1 MIPADWTPHR
11 REDGE
16 LLGWI
21 RPSGSD
27 WLAVDLLGREVT
39 GAVDWLDAEAALE
52 EHGIRWLA
60 DPWVLEGEA
69 PSAGSGTEP
78 LRVRIV
84 EVVPDGEGRI
94 TVKIDDFGDM
104 QRPPTQR
111 SVLPWPLPARLR
123 PLGPGDPDGRTFTR

>member
-21 RPSGSD
+21 RPEGAD
-27 WLAVDLLGREVT
+27 WLAVDVLGRELT
-39 GAVDWLDAEAALE
+39 GEIDWLEAEAALE

-60 DPWVLEGEA
+60 DPWILEGQDE
-69 PSAGSGTEP
+69 GP
-78 LRVRIV
+78 LRVQIV
-84 EVVPDGEGRI
+84 EVVPEGDGRI
-94 TVKIDDFGDM
+94 TVKADDFGDM

-111 SVLPWPLPARLR
+111 YVLGWPVPSRLR
-123 PLGPGDPDGRTFTR
+123 PLGPGDPDGRTIAR

>member
-21 RPSGSD
+21 RPEGAD
-27 WLAVDLLGREVT
+27 WLAVDVLGRELT
-39 GAVDWLDAEAALE
+39 GEIDWLDAEAALE

-60 DPWVLEGEA
+60 DPWVLEGEIE
-69 PSAGSGTEP
+69 GP
-78 LRVRIV
+78 LRVQIV
-84 EVVPDGEGRI
+84 EVVPEGEGRI
-94 TVKIDDFGDM
+94 TVKVDDFGDM

-111 SVLPWPLPARLR
+111 YTLTWPLPARLR
-123 PLGPGDPDGRTFTR
+123 PHGPGDPDGRTITR

>member
-21 RPSGSD
+21 RPEGAD
-27 WLAVDLLGREVT
+27 WLAVDVLGRELT
-39 GAVDWLDAEAALE
+39 GEIDWLDAEAALE

-69 PSAGSGTEP
+69 EGP
-78 LRVRIV
+78 LRVQIV
-84 EVVPDGEGRI
+84 EVVPEGEGRI

-111 SVLPWPLPARLR
+111 YTLAWPLPAGLR
-123 PLGPGDPDGRTFTR
+123 PHGPGDPDGRTITR

>member
-27 WLAVDLLGREVT
+27 WLAVDVLGRELT
-39 GAVDWLDAEAALE
+39 GAIDWLDAEAALE
-52 EHGIRWLA
+52 EHGIGWLA
-60 DPWVLEGEA
+60 DPWILEGET
-69 PSAGSGTEP
+69 AGSGTEP
-78 LRVRIV
+78 LRVQIV
-84 EVVPDGEGRI
+84 EVVPEGEGRI
-94 TVKIDDFGDM
+94 TVKVDDFGDM

-111 SVLPWPLPARLR
+111 YTLAWPLPARLR
-123 PLGPGDPDGRTFTR
+123 PQRPGDPDGRTLTR

>member
-21 RPSGSD
+21 RPEGAD
-27 WLAVDLLGREVT
+27 WLAVDVLGREVT
-39 GAVDWLDAEAALE
+39 GEIDWLDAEAALE

-60 DPWVLEGEA
+60 DPWILEGEG
-69 PSAGSGTEP
+69 PEP
-78 LRVRIV
+78 LRVQIV
-84 EVVPDGEGRI
+84 EVVPEGDGRI
-94 TVKIDDFGDM
+94 TVKVDDFGDM

-111 SVLPWPLPARLR
+111 YTLAWPLPARLR
-123 PLGPGDPDGRTFTR
+123 PLGPGDPDGRTITR

>member
-27 WLAVDLLGREVT
+27 WLAVDVLGRELT
-39 GAVDWLDAEAALE
+39 GAIDWLDAEAALE
-52 EHGIRWLA
+52 EHGIGWLA
-60 DPWVLEGEA
+60 DPWILEGET
-69 PSAGSGTEP
+69 AGSGAEP
-78 LRVRIV
+78 LRVQIV
-84 EVVPDGEGRI
+84 EVVPEGEGRI
-94 TVKIDDFGDM
+94 TVKVDDFGDM

-111 SVLPWPLPARLR
+111 YTLAWPLPARLR
-123 PLGPGDPDGRTFTR
+123 PQRPGDPDGRTLTR

>member
-21 RPSGSD
+21 RPEGDD
-27 WLAVDLLGREVT
+27 WLAVDVLGREVT
-39 GAVDWLDAEAALE
+39 GEIDWLDAEAALE

-60 DPWVLEGEA
+60 DPWILEGEA
-69 PSAGSGTEP
+69 EGP
-78 LRVRIV
+78 LRVQIV
-84 EVVPDGEGRI
+84 EVVPEGEGRI
-94 TVKIDDFGDM
+94 TVKVDDFGDM

-111 SVLPWPLPARLR
+111 YTLGWPLPARLR
-123 PLGPGDPDGRTFTR
+123 PLGPGDPDGRTITR